1 MFGGENSASG
11 VARKFFNQASALS
24 RLGLDLELVLVI
36 FGDVHYPSCDFL
48 TIHRLKDVPPGNFL
62 GRIKRAHEISKIFDK
77 TIGSLGPE
85 DVLYYRYSGSFP
97 LYYPNKFLRQFRA
110 CKIVAE
116 FQTKELDEF
125 KLNNNA
131 LSYWSDYLFGKV
143 LREQSDAIIGVTD
156 EITRYEIS
164 RSGDPKNPIL
174 R

>member
-1 MFGGENSASG
+1 
-11 VARKFFNQASALS
+11 
-24 RLGLDLELVLVI
+24 
-36 FGDVHYPSCDFL
+36 
-48 TIHRLKDVPPGNFL
+48 L